1 MPPSD
6 ETRDA
11 ILDTAEALLARQGAG
26 KTGVVDIARSL
37 GMSHANVYRYFAS
50 KAELFDAVA
59 ERWLVR
65 DAEPLYKVAFDRGK
79 AGDRL
84 VRWIVATYRHKRQK
98 VIDEP
103 ELFAFYKALMAE
115 SSRDFVAQ
123 HTRDLAAQLDRILED
138 GVASGEF
145 KVGDRK
151 RAINVILDATVSL
164 RHPAI
169 VAGPH
174 ALDERRVRAV
184 AETIRDALRAG
195 AF

>member
-1 MPPSD
+1 
-6 ETRDA
+6 
-11 ILDTAEALLARQGAG
+11 
-26 KTGVVDIARSL
+26 
-37 GMSHANVYRYFAS
+37 
-50 KAELFDAVA
+50 
-59 ERWLVR
+59 
-65 DAEPLYKVAFDRGK
+65 
-79 AGDRL
+79 
-84 VRWIVATYRHKRQK
+84 
-98 VIDEP
+98 
-103 ELFAFYKALMAE
+103 MAE

-169 VAGPH
+169 VAGPL